1 MPSAKT
7 FPLTDMNRSELQQ
20 QLIDEMIDGMDHK
33 TMWQILDSYMNESY
47 DKYTD
52 EELIEEV
59 KEYYPHILEESN
71 TNRAADQLA
80 DRPSHNPVLTLV
92 CNSRIM
98 NKTKLFSDSN
108 LTDLQSFMFDTMAS
122 ADMAVDWFCDRHDV
136 NATDDVVDFVV
147 DAHFAFFGE

>member
-20 QLIDEMIDGMDHK
+20 QLIDEMIDGMDYK
-33 TMWQILDSYMNESY
+33 TMWQILDSYMMESY

-71 TNRAADQLA
+71 TN
-80 DRPSHNPVLTLV
+80 
-92 CNSRIM
+92 
-98 NKTKLFSDSN
+98 
-108 LTDLQSFMFDTMAS
+108 
-122 ADMAVDWFCDRHDV
+122 
-136 NATDDVVDFVV
+136 
-147 DAHFAFFGE
+147 